1 MNNNIKRNNY
11 IEELIWRH
19 ILNWLIYLIFPFTCI
34 DIAMFFILM
43 GKHDNNTILWI
54 MLIFILCGLFIV
66 LYFLLKETE
75 RLIDNLKSKMMN
87 KEKISK
93 WFLDNFKVH
102 TDWTGSYVETKF
114 KCDYVKDVIDKFI
127 RDNFK

>member
-1 MNNNIKRNNY
+1 MNNNIKQNNY

-19 ILNWLIYLIFPFTCI
+19 IINWIIYLILPFTSI
-34 DIAMFFILM
+34 DIIMFFILM
-43 GKHDNNTILWI
+43 EKHNNTTILWF

-114 KCDYVKDVIDKFI
+114 KCGYVKDVIDKFI

>member
-1 MNNNIKRNNY
+1 MNNDIKRNNY
-11 IEELIWRH
+11 IEERIWRH

>member
-1 MNNNIKRNNY
+1 
-11 IEELIWRH
+11 
-19 ILNWLIYLIFPFTCI
+19 
-34 DIAMFFILM
+34 MFFILM
-43 GKHDNNTILWI
+43 EKHDNNTILWF
-54 MLIFILCGLFIV
+54 MFIFILCGLFIV
-66 LYFLLKETE
+66 LCILLKDAE

-87 KEKISK
+87 KEEISK
-93 WFLDNFKVH
+93 WFLYNFKVR